1 MNKIAIPS
9 KGGMIDDH
17 FGHCEKF
24 DFFTL
29 SDKKEV
35 VEHQVFAG
43 SDTCGCK
50 SDLAVDLKKEGVTV
64 LLAAGIG
71 KGAINKLKESGIT
84 VFSGFKGEVS
94 KVLEMWLS
102 GSVGNFT
109 VCTSHGGDDHE
120 CSNH

>member
-1 MNKIAIPS
+1 MRKVAIPS

-29 SDKKEV
+29 SDKNEI
-35 VEHQVFAG
+35 VEHQEYEG
-43 SDTCGCK
+43 SETCGCK
-50 SDLAVDLKKEGVTV
+50 SDLAVELAKEGVSV

-71 KGAINKLKESGIT
+71 QGAMNKLKQSGIS
-84 VFSGFKGEVS
+84 VFSGFKGEVK

-102 GSVGNFT
+102 GSVGNFSI
-109 VCTSHGGDDHE
+109 CTSHGDADHE